1 VRLTA
6 LALCC
11 LLLAACAAATPP
23 RTAPEP
29 RLLAAANTPATAS
42 DAAANP
48 YSDEST
54 AKLDAL
60 LDEDYA
66 QAQTNATRI
75 ADPLEPV
82 NRVFFVFND
91 KLYFYVLKPTAK
103 VYNAVTPELL
113 RIGVKNAF
121 HNLRYPI
128 RLVSCL
134 LQGKGGDALRE
145 TGAFLLNSTLGMLG
159 LFDLAK
165 NHESLKTHD
174 EDLGQTFGAWGA
186 GHGFYLVLPVLGPTS
201 LRDGVGDVGDSF
213 LDPVTYVTPW
223 ENSLEIKGYDK
234 FNNVALTLG
243 DYEAIKEAAIDP
255 YIAVRDAYAQHRE
268 VEVKR

>member
-1 VRLTA
+1 MRPFA
-6 LALCC
+6 LLSCCLCG
-11 LLLAACAAATPP
+11 LLLAACAAGGSPQ
-23 RTAPEP
+23 RTASGPV
-29 RLLAAANTPATAS
+29 LLAAADGPAT
-42 DAAANP
+42 DAGAF
-48 YSDEST
+48 SDEST
-54 AKLDAL
+54 ARLDAL
-60 LDEDYA
+60 LDEDDTEA
-66 QAQTNATRI
+66 PTNATRI

-82 NRVFFVFND
+82 NRVFFTLND

-103 VYNAVTPELL
+103 VYNAVTPEFF
-113 RIGVKNAF
+113 RVGVKNAF

-165 NHESLKTHD
+165 NHESLATHD

-186 GHGFYLVLPVLGPTS
+186 GHGFYLVLPVLGPSS
-201 LRDGVGDVGDSF
+201 LRDGLGDAGDSF
-213 LDPVTYVTPW
+213 LDPVSYVTPW
-223 ENSLEIKGYDK
+223 EDSLALKGYDK
-234 FNNVALTLG
+234 YNNVALSLG
-243 DYEAIKEAAIDP
+243 DYEALKGAALDP
-255 YIAVRDAYAQHRE
+255 YLAVRDAYVQHRE